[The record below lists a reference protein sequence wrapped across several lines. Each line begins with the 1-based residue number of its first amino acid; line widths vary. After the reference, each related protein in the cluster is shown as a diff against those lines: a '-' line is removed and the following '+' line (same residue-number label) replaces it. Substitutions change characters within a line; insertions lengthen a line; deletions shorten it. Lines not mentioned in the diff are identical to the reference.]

1 MIQMDDDYVNIGR
14 WFSILHRR
22 SQLFVVEAC
31 QDLHLTYSEYVMLI
45 RLFDSEGAKQD
56 DLANMLFLDKAVV
69 TRTMNLLEE
78 KGLVVRKR
86 DTRDRRVRRVF
97 LTDYGRQQHNYLRN
111 TIQRW
116 VDYLAQDMEPQQ
128 VKIIIHGF
136 HLLAERAS
144 QADLHELARD
154 IPEGEEESGLV
165 EREGVYDRGE

>member
-1 MIQMDDDYVNIGR
+1 
-14 WFSILHRR
+14 
-22 SQLFVVEAC
+22 
-31 QDLHLTYSEYVMLI
+31 
-45 RLFDSEGAKQD
+45 
-56 DLANMLFLDKAVV
+56 MLFLDKAVV

-128 VKIIIHGF
+128 VKTIIHGF

-144 QADLHELARD
+144 QVDLHELARD
-154 IPEGEEESGLV
+154 IPKGEEKSGLV